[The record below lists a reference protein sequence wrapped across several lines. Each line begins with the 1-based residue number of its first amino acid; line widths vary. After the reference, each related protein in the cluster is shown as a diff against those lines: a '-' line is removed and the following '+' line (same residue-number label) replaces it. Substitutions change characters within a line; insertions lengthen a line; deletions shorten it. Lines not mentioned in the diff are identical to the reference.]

1 MRTIQRATFWLLS
14 MLGLVRAKQSA
25 DEAVTEEL
33 LDEVYS
39 YLPECYDYSVDKI
52 EAMLDELAR
61 ENDAKQIEVED
72 AIEHVRVQLAET
84 TALVADLGT
93 GAEYRPVA
101 VHNRDV
107 KHERELAASA
117 DYLPPVDVY

>member
-101 VHNRDV
+101 VH
-107 KHERELAASA
+107 
-117 DYLPPVDVY
+117 